1 MFELDYYVLSKWL
14 KEARIWILYFLVF
27 FASFS
32 KAAIW
37 IASSLLLTLWLI
49 EKIGT
54 FKWNIPRYFT
64 DSELKLPL
72 FIFFSVCL
80 LSACISIAPQAS
92 WRGLFGKYFLFI
104 MLFFLTQ
111 DTIDTEQKLRNV
123 FKILTLSFFLLA
135 ANGLY
140 QMATGSGF
148 IDGRPLEEGKHVN
161 CVFSSLN
168 AFGTYLVFVA
178 PIILNFVFHNY
189 KINIIFKVILISVI
203 LSLLVFSS
211 SAEAWIFLSLSI
223 VIVSLLTRSKYSKI
237 GLCLVLFFLIYLL
250 ILPASHNR
258 LMGLNVQFNKGGRIE
273 LWRRTLAAWQER
285 PVIGFGVSAVHAKA
299 MREHLHY
306 SRLAILH
313 PHNLYLTILLETGI
327 LGLASF
333 IWCVWRIF
341 VKLFS
346 LKNSYMGFGFLTGFF
361 SFFLLN
367 LTDYIFEVRI
377 QVVFWVILGLA
388 FTYAKLN
395 LSPRLERHR

>member
-1 MFELDYYVLSKWL
+1 ML
-14 KEARIWILYFLVF
+14 KKTRTWIFYFFIF

-32 KAAIW
+32 KAAIY
-37 IASSLLLTLWLI
+37 IASSLLLILWLI

-54 FKWNIPRYFT
+54 FKWKILRYFA

-72 FIFFSVCL
+72 FILFSVCL

-111 DTIDTEQKLRNV
+111 DTIDTEQKLWNV
-123 FKILTLSFFLLA
+123 FKILTLSFFLVA

-140 QMATGSGF
+140 QLATGSGF
-148 IDGRPLEEGKHVN
+148 IDGRPLEGGKHVN

-178 PIILNFVFHNY
+178 PIVLNFIFHNY
-189 KINIIFKVILISVI
+189 KIKIIFKIVLISIV
-203 LSLLVFSS
+203 LSLLAFSF
-211 SAEAWIFLSLSI
+211 SAEAWISLSLSI
-223 VIVSLLTRSKYSKI
+223 VIVSLLTKSRYSRI
-237 GLCLVLFFLIYLL
+237 GLCLILFFLIYLF

-258 LMGLNVQFNKGGRIE
+258 LMGLNIQFNKGGRIE
-273 LWRRTLAAWQER
+273 LWRRTLTAWKER
-285 PVIGFGVSAVHAKA
+285 PVLGFGVSALHAKA

-306 SRLAILH
+306 SALAILH
-313 PHNLYLTILLETGI
+313 PHSLYLAILLETGI

-346 LKNSYMGFGFLTGFF
+346 LKNSSIGLGFLTGFF
-361 SFFLLN
+361 SFFLVS
-367 LTDYIFEVRI
+367 LTDYIFEIRI
-377 QVVFWVILGLA
+377 QAVFWVIIGLA

-395 LSPRLERHR
+395 LSPRFERHR

>member
-1 MFELDYYVLSKWL
+1 ML
-14 KEARIWILYFLVF
+14 KKTRTWIFYFFIF

-32 KAAIW
+32 KAAIY
-37 IASSLLLTLWLI
+37 IASSLLLVLWLI
-49 EKIGT
+49 EKIGA
-54 FKWNIPRYFT
+54 FKWNIPRYFV

-72 FIFFSVCL
+72 VVFFGVCL
-80 LSACISIAPQAS
+80 LSACFSIAPWVS

-123 FKILTLSFFLLA
+123 FKVLALSFFLLA

-148 IDGRPLEEGKHVN
+148 IDGRPLEEGAHAN

-168 AFGTYLVFVA
+168 AFGTYLVFLA
-178 PIILNFVFHNY
+178 PVILNFLFHNY
-189 KINIIFKVILISVI
+189 KINTIFKVILISIV

-211 SAEAWIFLSLSI
+211 SAEAWISLSLSI
-223 VIVSLLTRSKYSKI
+223 VIISLLTKSKYSRV
-237 GLCLVLFFLIYLL
+237 GLCLILFFLIYLF
-250 ILPASHNR
+250 ILPVSHNR

-273 LWRRTLAAWQER
+273 LWRRTLTAWKER
-285 PVIGFGVSAVHAKA
+285 PVLGFGVSALHAKA

-306 SRLAILH
+306 STLAILH
-313 PHNLYLTILLETGI
+313 PHSLYLAILLETGI

-341 VKLFS
+341 TKLFS
-346 LKNSYMGFGFLTGFF
+346 LRNSSMGLGFLTGFF
-361 SFFLLN
+361 SFFLVS

-377 QVVFWVILGLA
+377 QAVFWVVIGLA
-388 FTYAKLN
+388 FTYAKLD
-395 LSPRLERHR
+395 LSPRFQRNR